1 MNLQGLNHRLLSYLQ
16 HLRSFFG
23 LLIHHFVADGGVQH
37 VAALTYTTLLS
48 LVPLM
53 TVVLALFSVFP
64 ASERMSEQ
72 IEDFLFQ
79 NFVPAAGEAV
89 QQHLKNFSQ
98 KAAQLTGV
106 GFVFLILVALL
117 LMSNIDKA
125 FNTIWHVRK
134 SRSPLAKFTV
144 YWAIL
149 SLGPILIVVSV
160 GVTSYLVSIPLIE
173 QAQAVVM
180 VRSKLLSIMPVA
192 ISALAF
198 SMLYALVPNRSVPMR
213 HALLGGLLAA
223 LLFELSKRGFA
234 LYVTTFPTYEAIYGA
249 LAVVPIFLIWIY
261 LSWLVT
267 MLGAEFTYCLGI
279 YRQDWRA
286 HYHQRGGAFLLALR
300 LLAQLR
306 SSQHQG
312 VSMTTRQLLMQIPAA
327 TEEQIDETLNKLYS
341 AHLVLKADEKGWALA
356 RDLRQV
362 KLSDLYHSSAY
373 VLPESGQMVGM
384 PDALRDLI
392 EGVNLTIVQTM
403 DRSLEELL
411 NEPLVESG
419 EQEPLK
425 HF

>member
-1 MNLQGLNHRLLSYLQ
+1 MNLQNLSQRLMAYLQ
-16 HLRSFFG
+16 HLRSFIR
-23 LLIHHFVADGGVQH
+23 LLAHHFVADGGLQH
-37 VAALTYTTLLS
+37 VASLTYTTLLS

-53 TVVLALFSVFP
+53 TVLLALFSVFP

-79 NFVPAAGEAV
+79 NFVPAAGEVV
-89 QQHLKNFSQ
+89 QQHLRNFSQ

-125 FNTIWHVRK
+125 FNAIWHVRK
-134 SRSPLAKFTV
+134 SRPPLAKFTV

-149 SLGPILIVVSV
+149 SLGPVLIVVSV

-173 QAQAVVM
+173 QAQAIVM
-180 VRSKLLSIMPVA
+180 VRSKLLSIMPIA

-267 MLGAEFTYCLGI
+267 LVGAEFTYCLGI
-279 YRQDWRA
+279 YRQDWRE

-306 SSQHQG
+306 ISQHQG
-312 VSMTTRQLLMQIPAA
+312 VSISTRQLLMQIPAA
-327 TEEQIDETLNKLYS
+327 TEEQVDETLNKLHT

-356 RDLRQV
+356 RDLREV
-362 KLSDLYHSSAY
+362 KLSDLYYSAAY
-373 VLPESGQMVGM
+373 VLPGSGQTAGM
-384 PDALRDLI
+384 SEALKDLV
-392 EGVNLTIVQTM
+392 EGLNLTLRQTM
-403 DRSLEELL
+403 ERPLEELL
-411 NEPLVESG
+411 NEPVVPKH
-419 EQEPLK
+419 EQESFK
-425 HF
+425 HS